1 MSRTRPVVN
10 ILALLVLV
18 SACREAGPARGSVH
32 IHTSAGATVNYKVEV
47 ARSDADRSHGLMFRN
62 SLQEGDG
69 MLFIFE
75 PAREVAMWM
84 KNTLL
89 PLDMLFIASGGRIVK
104 IAANT
109 VPRSTDRIYS
119 ESSVVA
125 VLELNAGQA
134 VRRGIEVGDRV
145 EWQGSE

>member
-1 MSRTRPVVN
+1 MSRSRLPVY
-10 ILALLVLV
+10 ILALLVLL
-18 SACREAGPARGSVH
+18 SGCREAGPARGTVH
-32 IHTSAGATVNYKVEV
+32 IHTSTGSTVTYKVEV
-47 ARSDADRSHGLMFRN
+47 AATNSDRSHGLMFRK
-62 SLQEGDG
+62 SLQENDG

-75 PAREVAMWM
+75 PAREVSMWM

-109 VPRSTDRIYS
+109 VPLSTAHIYS
-119 ESSVVA
+119 EDRVAA

-134 VRRGIEVGDRV
+134 VRRGIKVGDRV
-145 EWQGSE
+145 EWDE